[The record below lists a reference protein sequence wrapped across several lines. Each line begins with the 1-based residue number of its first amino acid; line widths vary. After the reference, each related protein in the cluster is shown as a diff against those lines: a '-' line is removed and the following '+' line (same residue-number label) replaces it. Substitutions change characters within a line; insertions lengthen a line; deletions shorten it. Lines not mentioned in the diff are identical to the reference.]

1 MTRVISAECP
11 MLQAPR
17 GHASRVIIRPK
28 VIVPDQIERTLAP
41 VSACAPFC
49 LRLGNFL
56 HLHGR
61 EVPFSL

>member
-1 MTRVISAECP
+1 

-56 HLHGR
+56 TFTAEKYR
-61 EVPFSL
+61 SRYSVP